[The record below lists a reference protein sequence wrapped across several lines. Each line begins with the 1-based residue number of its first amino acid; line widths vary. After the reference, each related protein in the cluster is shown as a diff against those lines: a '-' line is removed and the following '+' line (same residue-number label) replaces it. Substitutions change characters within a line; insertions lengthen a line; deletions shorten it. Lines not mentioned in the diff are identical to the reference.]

1 MGICD
6 ICGKTRDTRLSN
18 LEGANVDACFFC
30 VPGKKEKTR
39 FSGGFPGGK
48 KNTARPDVK
57 KRIEL
62 PKVNFEFVD
71 DYGDI
76 IKVAREKAD
85 ITQKDFGAQL
95 NEHSS
100 VIQKIEHGGL
110 KPRLGLA
117 KKIEKK
123 LKIRIIKKI
132 EQLDK
137 DGNVVNN
144 KKPEESEKKYGDKS
158 EVRRER
164 SKPREALTYTLA
176 DAIKVRKKK

>member
-6 ICGKTRDTRLSN
+6 ICGKTRDTRPSN
-18 LEGANVDACFFC
+18 LEGADVEACFSC
-30 VPGKKEKTR
+30 VPGRKEKSR
-39 FSGGFPGGK
+39 FSGSRR
-48 KNTARPDVK
+48 NSRPESR
-57 KRIEL
+57 KRSEL

-71 DYGDI
+71 DYATI
-76 IKVAREKAD
+76 IKTAREKAD
-85 ITQKDFGAQL
+85 ITQKDFGVQL

-100 VIQKIEHGGL
+100 VIQKIEHGDL

-144 KKPEESEKKYGDKS
+144 KKPEDSDNKFGDKGR
-158 EVRRER
+158 VRRDR

-176 DAIKVRKKK
+176 DAIKIKKKK

>member
-6 ICGKTRDTRLSN
+6 ICGKTRDTRPES
-18 LEGANVDACFFC
+18 LEGAEVEACFSC
-30 VPGKKEKTR
+30 IPGRKEKPR
-39 FSGGFPGGK
+39 YSGGRNK
-48 KNTARPDVK
+48 RPEGR
-57 KRIEL
+57 KRSEL

-71 DYGDI
+71 DYGTI
-76 IKVAREKAD
+76 IKTAREKAD
-85 ITQKDFGAQL
+85 ITQKDFGIQL

-100 VIQKIEHGGL
+100 VIQKIEHGDL

-144 KKPEESEKKYGDKS
+144 KKSEDSGKKYS
-158 EVRRER
+158 NRRDR
-164 SKPREALTYTLA
+164 SSKPREALTYTLA
-176 DAIKVRKKK
+176 DAIIIKKKKK